1 MSAKFSITRKEERPA
16 VRALPP
22 LQAAD
27 TQPTDHGFS
36 FSGSC
41 HLAAPVGFSETT
53 EVVVSTAKVLSAPPL
68 QEMPLKVTYPCI
80 PALPYSAGVSTR
92 LTDKEGYDFCPG
104 EALLVNMET
113 GETEV
118 TTMRPVI
125 MGRPER
131 SEKKVR
137 LGWSSLRKL
146 HGGSCSGGSSLLS
159 STCRAWSGTA
169 ALSSIPDS
177 C

>member
-1 MSAKFSITRKEERPA
+1 M
-16 VRALPP
+16 RALPP
-22 LQAAD
+22 SRQQTPRQQTTVSL
-27 TQPTDHGFS
+27 

-53 EVVVSTAKVLSAPPL
+53 EVVVSTTKVLSAPPL
-68 QEMPLKVTYPCI
+68 QEMPLKVTYPYI
-80 PALPYSAGVSTR
+80 HTLPYPAGVSTC
-92 LTDKEGYDFCPG
+92 LTDKEGYGFCPG
-104 EALLVNMET
+104 EALLVSMET

-125 MGRPER
+125 MGAES
-131 SEKKVR
+131 SEKR
-137 LGWSSLRKL
+137 LRPGWSSLRRL
-146 HGGSCSGGSSLLS
+146 HRGSCSGQFLS
-159 STCRAWSGTA
+159 ARPHAEHGLGLA